1 MGIIK
6 PLKLIHS
13 YFSTSRSWILGAY
26 MIMVVY
32 LVIDG
37 VAFMGSRYSGR
48 ISTMFCRPN
57 DQGHSVCTFTIHGF
71 TETFQRKFLAKNIR
85 RVIEVKGFPGATS
98 DSYACGIDIYTT
110 TKIFNFVHLT
120 QNCDYRISNAVDKIV
135 DLFSLGESSPT
146 KVFIYVGFHFSIF
159 RRVFLLV
166 IGLFIVLWWGKSWS
180 LIPAQ
185 KKSLDEN
192 NKDYPKWFASSWL
205 KINVLLKA
213 FFYLSAIYIQGI
225 LLYGY
230 TIREQDFMNR
240 CYIFFRNYDF
250 WVNWPVSS
258 LKVLFCLYPL
268 IAFAILQAYIQW
280 KFLREMIP
288 ISGWWIGAPI
298 IACLTLI
305 FDLPADITCRD
316 CGNLKY
322 LLSGVSF
329 GLEKSPIAW
338 KLVFYLLL
346 VGFVQW
352 LVLRKR
358 LSNSSGWIF
367 MPLINVSIVPI
378 FYVVFMHFDIIS
390 AFGNML
396 FLIILLPV
404 LLTILGDVVTS
415 VFLSR
420 VMYSNKKGLLMSN
433 SEY

>member
-1 MGIIK
+1 
-6 PLKLIHS
+6 
-13 YFSTSRSWILGAY
+13 
-26 MIMVVY
+26 
-32 LVIDG
+32 
-37 VAFMGSRYSGR
+37 
-48 ISTMFCRPN
+48 
-57 DQGHSVCTFTIHGF
+57 
-71 TETFQRKFLAKNIR
+71 
-85 RVIEVKGFPGATS
+85 
-98 DSYACGIDIYTT
+98 
-110 TKIFNFVHLT
+110 
-120 QNCDYRISNAVDKIV
+120 
-135 DLFSLGESSPT
+135 
-146 KVFIYVGFHFSIF
+146 
-159 RRVFLLV
+159 
-166 IGLFIVLWWGKSWS
+166 
-180 LIPAQ
+180 
-185 KKSLDEN
+185 
-192 NKDYPKWFASSWL
+192 
-205 KINVLLKA
+205 
-213 FFYLSAIYIQGI
+213 
-225 LLYGY
+225 
-230 TIREQDFMNR
+230 
-240 CYIFFRNYDF
+240 
-250 WVNWPVSS
+250 
-258 LKVLFCLYPL
+258 L

-298 IACLTLI
+298 IACLTLV

-420 VMYSNKKGLLMSN
+420 VMYSNEKGLLMSN